1 MLDGPDGSCTS
12 TGGCKHIILGTQR
25 VWESTQGG
33 RPSSSWTAKTGDLS
47 KNNLI
52 LGGDNRSYINQIHYS
67 VSDPTVAVAGTND
80 GNFQYIYGLG
90 VAGAATNIDV
100 TGGNVILPNRPMMD
114 VTTDPSNPWIA
125 YAAVGGFSENTPSTP
140 GHVYMSTC
148 TTHCTIQQWSDV
160 SGNLPDIPAN
170 AIVAN
175 PNIPN
180 QVFVGTDWGLYYT
193 DNINAQPPVWQR
205 FEGMPHVMIWSLSI
219 DRGFTTLAAFTRS
232 RGAWAWPL
240 PQPASGTADL
250 AVSVASPAT
259 AEAGLQFNYTITVT
273 NNGPSDATN
282 VQLDST
288 APAGFTSKGNSGDCT
303 TDFPCVF
310 PTLAAG
316 ASVVVTTGDCV
327 PRDFTT
333 DPVQLTA
340 TVTSDT
346 ADPNTSNNGV
356 TPTVPL
362 IIPAFA
368 DGFDCP

>member
-1 MLDGPDGSCTS
+1 
-12 TGGCKHIILGTQR
+12 
-25 VWESTQGG
+25 
-33 RPSSSWTAKTGDLS
+33 
-47 KNNLI
+47 
-52 LGGDNRSYINQIHYS
+52 
-67 VSDPTVAVAGTND
+67 
-80 GNFQYIYGLG
+80 
-90 VAGAATNIDV
+90 
-100 TGGNVILPNRPMMD
+100 MD

-140 GHVYMSTC
+140 GHVYVSTC

-170 AIVAN
+170 AIVVN

-193 DNINAQPPVWQR
+193 DNINALPPVWQR
-205 FEGMPHVMIWSLSI
+205 FEGLPHVMIWSLSI

-250 AVSVASPAT
+250 AVTVAAPAT
-259 AEAGLQFNYTITVT
+259 AEPGLQFNYTITVT

-282 VQLDST
+282 VQVDST
-288 APAGFTSKGNSGDCT
+288 VPAGFTSKGNSGDCT
-303 TDFPCVF
+303 TAFPCVF

-346 ADPNTSNNGV
+346 TRSEHQQQRRDSDRAADHTDGLRRRLRLSLIASRAP
-356 TPTVPL
+356 VPQRCRRAWPGGKARL
-362 IIPAFA
+362 PPGALNLA
-368 DGFDCP
+368 